1 MSTVTVVLL
10 DTPTVLLDHQPIK
23 LPYRKAEAAFYY
35 LAVRKK
41 ASRTELMT
49 LLWGDFPEETAR
61 KNLRNALYKIRKVFG
76 QDVILSPGQS
86 EITVNPEVDW
96 IVDTDL
102 FSSEDHHAWQ
112 HYIQG
117 FLHGF
122 HIKDAEDFDVWME
135 RQRQVFLDKYVR
147 KLQTAIRAAWDAGN
161 HDRVIEMAKALTRQD
176 PYDEACRRALMNA
189 FALKGEIHRAV
200 QEYEDITRILSDEL
214 GIQPE
219 METQNLYH
227 SLMHQRR
234 PTEMKDPLQPHEAL
248 FGRTDELSQLQQI
261 FDRFRWKPHPR
272 LILISGEAGI
282 GKTMLVQQFLRTEAD
297 QHVQV
302 IDANCYQQEEAF
314 LLKPWQPVFSEL
326 ADLIERED
334 MQLPLNW
341 IYQISRQFPSFES
354 LIREQKAGPL
364 TEMLPESI
372 HQPLLEAVAGVLK
385 KVAASRPLLILFED
399 IQWMDPASRQL
410 MQRILQSFS
419 MPVLFVATVRDG
431 YEEHLSALTALA
443 GRKGIL
449 HRIPLE
455 RFSENDTISWVLQ
468 ETEDL
473 TLDDL
478 NCHQIYLETGGNP
491 FFVAEYLHALRTFG
505 NTHELS
511 ARAQNIMQSR
521 FYEIPEE
528 TRKLLELISLFF
540 HRVPLKTLASLSSAD
555 EVDVAD
561 MLQHLISRGILREV
575 VDGSKV
581 SVMFSHQKF
590 REYVYDQQTMAKR
603 KLLHHRVGLQ
613 LESGLKGNAADRLKY
628 TDLAHHYRLS
638 GDYSLAL
645 KYTMCYLNAYLDYYH
660 ELFPSAM
667 APQDLTR
674 QSLFL
679 TREEIFQYFG
689 EVEEIMNLMDPED
702 FQDKD
707 VRFWKTSY
715 LHLKGRL
722 LIREGDYQQGVST
735 TKEMIELAKQME
747 NWDYAVNGYQQLT
760 NHGIQTQQMEI
771 MRINIEAAT
780 QLAETYGLEEK
791 LPVLLRLQGLYL
803 LMKRDF
809 MEAEEVL
816 RKAIDSVRQLKEKHQ
831 HHAVHIAACHY
842 YLGEIMRHQGNYQ
855 TAISQYQQSIQV
867 CSQQAAHHSIA
878 VFYTG
883 MGQTFLEMGDREE
896 AQAVLEKALHF
907 YRQFEVYWRRSI
919 ACACLAQIHAEKG
932 NRSETVRLLK
942 DAERF
947 AEMLQNPYE
956 QSVLQQIH
964 QRINDL
970 LS

>member
-1 MSTVTVVLL
+1 MSTITVVML
-10 DTPTVLLDHQPIK
+10 DTPTVLLDHQPVK
-23 LPYRKAEAAFYY
+23 LPYRKAEAVFYY
-35 LAVRKK
+35 LAVRKR

-61 KNLRNALYKIRKVFG
+61 KNLRNALYKIRKVFN

-86 EITVNPEVDW
+86 EVAVNPDVNW

-102 FSSEDHHAWQ
+102 FNHEDGHAWQ
-112 HYIQG
+112 HYAHG

-122 HIKDAEDFDVWME
+122 HIKDAEDFEAWVDQ
-135 RQRQVFLDKYVR
+135 QRQIYLDKYVK
-147 KLQTAIRAAWDAGN
+147 KLQAAIWEARSAG
-161 HDRVIEMAKALTRQD
+161 DQDQVVELAKALTRQD
-176 PYDEACRRALMNA
+176 PYDEAVRRTLMIA
-189 FALKGEIHRAV
+189 FAQKGEIHRAFK
-200 QEYEDITRILSDEL
+200 EYEDITRILSIEL

-219 METQNLYH
+219 TETQNLYH
-227 SLMHQRR
+227 ALMHQRR
-234 PTEMKDPLQPHEAL
+234 PTETPDFSQPYEAL
-248 FGRTDELSQLQQI
+248 YGRVDELSQLQEI

-297 QHVQV
+297 HHVQV

-314 LLKPWQPVFSEL
+314 LLKPWQPVFSEM
-326 ADLIERED
+326 ADLIEREH

-354 LIREQKAGPL
+354 LIREQKADPPA
-364 TEMLPESI
+364 EMLPELL
-372 HQPLLEAVAGVLK
+372 HHPLLEAVAGVLK

-399 IQWMDPASRQL
+399 IQWMDTVSRQL

-431 YEEHLSALTALA
+431 YEEHLSGLTALT

-455 RFSENDTISWVLQ
+455 RFSESDTTSWVLR
-468 ETEDL
+468 ETKEL
-473 TLDDL
+473 ALEDL
-478 NCHQIYLETGGNP
+478 NCHQIYLETQGNP
-491 FFVAEYLHALRTFG
+491 FFVAEYLNALRTFG
-505 NTHELS
+505 NTLELS

-555 EVDVAD
+555 EMDVAD

-575 VDGSKV
+575 VDGSKI

-590 REYVYDQQTMAKR
+590 REYVYDQQTMSKR
-603 KLLHHRVGLQ
+603 KLLHRRVGLQ
-613 LESGLKGNAADRLKY
+613 LEAGLKGNAADRLKY
-628 TDLAHHYRLS
+628 TDLAHHFRLS
-638 GDYSLAL
+638 GDNSLAL

-660 ELFPSAM
+660 ELFPSAV
-667 APQDLTR
+667 APLDLPR
-674 QSLFL
+674 ESLFL

-689 EVEEIMNLMDPED
+689 EVEEIMDLMDPED

-722 LIREGDYQQGVST
+722 LIREGDYEQGVST
-735 TKEMIELAKQME
+735 IKEMIELAKEME

-760 NHGIQTQQMEI
+760 NYGIQTQQVEI
-771 MRINIEAAT
+771 MRINIEAAK
-780 QLAETYGLEEK
+780 QLAEAHDLEEK

-809 MEAEEVL
+809 MEAEGVL
-816 RKAIDSVRQLKEKHQ
+816 RKAIDSVRQLKEKHHQ
-831 HHAVHIAACHY
+831 HAVHIAACHY
-842 YLGEIMRHQGNYQ
+842 YLGEIMRHQGKYQ
-855 TAISQYQQSIQV
+855 TAISQYQQAIQA
-867 CSQQAAHHSIA
+867 CSQQATHHSIA

-883 MGQTFLEMGDREE
+883 MGQTYLEMDDREE
-896 AQAVLEKALHF
+896 AQAVLEKALQF
-907 YRQFEVYWRRSI
+907 YRQFEIYWRRSI

-932 NRSETVRLLK
+932 NRGETVRLLR

-956 QSVLQQIH
+956 QRVVKQIH
-964 QRINDL
+964 QQINGL
-970 LS
+970 Y